1 MEDRSCWSEYPI
13 RVPAIREIY
22 TVLDDEEEI
31 LKYLEGYKTEVGRVF
46 KF

>member
-1 MEDRSCWSEYPI
+1 MLDESVEKKFM
-13 RVPAIREIY
+13 VPAIREIY